1 MPFTAELLAVAVRTP
16 GEEDVAAK
24 PENCGVVVL
33 DKSFI
38 AVLKAANNDF
48 RVPTPEIL
56 LVVVVVARVI

>member
-1 MPFTAELLAVAVRTP
+1 M
-16 GEEDVAAK
+16 
-24 PENCGVVVL
+24 
-33 DKSFI
+33 

>member
-1 MPFTAELLAVAVRTP
+1 MLAVAVKTV
-16 GEEDVAAK
+16 GVEEVAAK

-38 AVLKAANNDF
+38 AVLKAANSDF
-48 RVPTPEIL
+48 RVPTPEML